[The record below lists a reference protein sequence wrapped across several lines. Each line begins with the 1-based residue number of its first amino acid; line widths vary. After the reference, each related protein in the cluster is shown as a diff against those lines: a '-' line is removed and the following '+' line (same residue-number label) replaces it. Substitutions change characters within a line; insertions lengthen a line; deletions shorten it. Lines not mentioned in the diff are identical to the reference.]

1 MLCTDW
7 FYCVV
12 ATFCICCQ
20 LQFIW
25 ALTLWLNTLS
35 EWMKMGNASMHK
47 SHRLP
52 VVLHLLPPP
61 PLPTPMINVVSCL
74 LHSNRGAA
82 WSCLTIHMIYKAFLF
97 QISLFFSGKSL
108 SELNWNAQV
117 TQIQLASIRIS
128 RGGEKRLFSA
138 FSHLRKAINLHVICS
153 HVSIPAMVPTPCQ
166 RVFHFVAHRGK
177 RKEKQVLHL
186 SH

>member
-97 QISLFFSGKSL
+97 QISLFFFWKKPERAQLKCSGDSNPIGLHQNFKGQGKKIVFSL
-108 SELNWNAQV
+108 QSLKE
-117 TQIQLASIRIS
+117 
-128 RGGEKRLFSA
+128 
-138 FSHLRKAINLHVICS
+138 SH
-153 HVSIPAMVPTPCQ
+153 
-166 RVFHFVAHRGK
+166 
-177 RKEKQVLHL
+177 
-186 SH
+186 